1 MRFFKKRRVTFSNL
15 EGRPS
20 LQLDR
25 EYLQQLKE
33 EGFSNREIARNLNC
47 SEGTVRNRIKQITSA

>member
-1 MRFFKKRRVTFSNL
+1 MRFFKKRRVTFGNL

-25 EYLQQLKE
+25 EYLQKLKE
-33 EGFSNREIARNLNC
+33 EGFSNREIAQRLHC
-47 SEGTVRNRIKQITSA
+47 SEGTVRNRIKQKQRA